1 MQRKPKSSSKNKEKN
16 KMSKLILL
24 NDNYNTFDHVID
36 CLEIICDHDI
46 LQAEQCAIFTHYKGS
61 CIVKTGLLEE
71 LESYQKDLCLYGLNV
86 KIE

>member
-1 MQRKPKSSSKNKEKN
+1 MQQKPKSSSKRKQKTIL
-16 KMSKLILL
+16 KKLILF

-36 CLEIICDHDI
+36 CLEIICDHEK
-46 LQAEQCAIFTHYKGS
+46 LQAEQCALFTHYKGR
-61 CIVKTGLLEE
+61 CIIKVGLLAE